1 MNGLVV
7 ALVVPALTAVLLG
20 VLRGMVTDRVAA
32 RAGVAASVVS
42 GVFIL
47 GAWLLHDGGGYAAEI
62 DVVWVR
68 VLGLH
73 FHLGMDGISFPL
85 LLMTTVL
92 SALVCWALV
101 DDPPVGDNATPALV
115 ALIMVVLS
123 AALGVFASLDLLLF
137 FVFFELAL
145 IPMWFVIARWGD
157 PHDPVGRRVA
167 ATRFLLYTVIGSAFM
182 LVGFVTVW
190 ALSGTLQ
197 IPELATRSDVLDGG
211 WPLFAAAMIAVGLAV
226 KTPIWPF
233 HLWLP
238 DAHAKAPTVGS
249 VLLAAVFLKL
259 GTYGLLRVLVSVL
272 PGPARDLAPWL
283 GALGVIGIVLAALA
297 CLRQSDL
304 KRLIAYSSVGHM
316 GFVVLGI
323 ATLTEIGV
331 AAAVFASV
339 AHGVVTG
346 LLFFN
351 AGSLK
356 RRFGSAEMAVLGR
369 GLYARMPALAVV
381 LAFAA
386 FASLGLPG
394 LAGFWGEMMALRSA
408 YESAVDSGAGL
419 VPAVATVL
427 LVAALVGVLLTSA
440 YFLRLLRRTLQGVP
454 TPHDADLDL
463 VGSERGI
470 AAVLVVAVLLL
481 GLAPGLV
488 VGVVEPSIPA
498 ILGSAR

>member
-7 ALVVPALTAVLLG
+7 ALALPAVTAGLLG
-20 VLRGMVTDRVAA
+20 LLRGMVTDRVAA
-32 RAGVAASVVS
+32 RAGLGASVLS
-42 GVFIL
+42 GLFIL
-47 GAWLLHDGGGYAAEI
+47 GAWLLHDGGGYASEL
-62 DVVWVR
+62 DVTWVR
-68 VLGLH
+68 TLGVH

-85 LLMTTVL
+85 LLMTTLL

-115 ALIMVVLS
+115 ALVMVVLS
-123 AALGVFASLDLLLF
+123 AAIGVFSSLDLLLF

-167 ATRFLLYTVIGSAFM
+167 ATRFLLYTVVGSAFM

-190 ALSGTLQ
+190 ALTGTLQ
-197 IPELATRSDVLDGG
+197 IPELAARADVLDGG
-211 WPLFAAAMIAVGLAV
+211 WALFAACTIALGLAV

-283 GALGVIGIVLAALA
+283 GVLGVVGIVLAALA
-297 CLRQSDL
+297 CLRQTDL

-323 ATLTEIGV
+323 ATLTDIGV

-356 RRFGSAEMAVLGR
+356 RRFGSAEMSVLGR

-381 LAFAA
+381 LVFAA

-394 LAGFWGEMMALRSA
+394 LAGFWGEMMALRGA
-408 YESAVDSGAGL
+408 YEAAAEAGAGL
-419 VPAVATVL
+419 VPALAGAL

-440 YFLRLLRRTLQGVP
+440 YFLRLIRRTLQGVP

-463 VGSERGI
+463 DGSERGI
-470 AAVLVVAVLLL
+470 AAVLVIAVLIL
-481 GLAPGLV
+481 GLAPGIV
-488 VGVVEPSIPA
+488 MGVVEPSIPA
-498 ILGSAR
+498 ILGSGR

>member
-7 ALVVPALTAVLLG
+7 ALGVPALTAALLG
-20 VLRGMVTDRVAA
+20 LARTMVTDRVAA
-32 RAGVAASVVS
+32 RAGVAASVLS
-42 GVFIL
+42 GLFVL
-47 GAWLLHDGGGYAAEI
+47 GAWLVHDGGGYASEI

-68 VLGLH
+68 AIGVHL
-73 FHLGMDGISFPL
+73 HLGMDGISFPL
-85 LLMTTVL
+85 LLMTTLL

-101 DDPPVGDNATPALV
+101 DDPPAGDNATPALV
-115 ALIMVVLS
+115 ALVMVVLS
-123 AALGVFASLDLLLF
+123 AAIGVFASLDLLLF

-157 PHDPVGRRVA
+157 PRDPVGRRVA

-190 ALSGTLQ
+190 ALTGTLQ
-197 IPELATRSDVLDGG
+197 IPELAARSGVLDGG
-211 WPLFAAAMIAVGLAV
+211 WALFAASMIAVGLAV

-272 PGPARDLAPWL
+272 PGPARELAPWL
-283 GALGVIGIVLAALA
+283 GVLGVIGIVVAALA

-323 ATLTEIGV
+323 ATLTDIGV

-408 YESAVDSGAGL
+408 YEAAVDSGAGL
-419 VPAVATVL
+419 VPVLAGVL

-440 YFLRLLRRTLQGVP
+440 YFLRMIRRTLQGVP

-463 VGSERGI
+463 AGSERGI
-470 AAVLVVAVLLL
+470 AAVLIVAVLLL

-488 VGVVEPSIPA
+488 MGVVEPSIPA
-498 ILGSAR
+498 ILGSGR